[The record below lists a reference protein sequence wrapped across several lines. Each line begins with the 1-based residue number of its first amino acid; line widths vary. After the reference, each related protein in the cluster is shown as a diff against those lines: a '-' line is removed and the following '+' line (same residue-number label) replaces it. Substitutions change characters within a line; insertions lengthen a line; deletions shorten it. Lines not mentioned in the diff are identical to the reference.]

1 MKLGGSYPRGRLG
14 LISSCI
20 FSRFL
25 KYDGGVD
32 DLLTPLP
39 EALAELEIRRRDPVL
54 KKKIQDYIG
63 DNVPSYFK
71 GAPVLYL
78 ARHLATP
85 NFETVR
91 FSHLLQTYD
100 LPVIIGQDTRDKFVP
115 QNILKWSLC
124 RLPVYIGTSHKDGQL
139 LERFQKMTIVDFN
152 TASGKPF
159 SEIHT
164 LWGQKLVDFHAE
176 LCARYLDQR
185 VQIEDDAAWID
196 KNRRGDLLGHYKNFL
211 TLFVMHGILFEDFLS
226 ENSEERRFVET
237 VLRPAFSHV
246 EKVFGVRPLI
256 THLQPTSI
264 ESELFW
270 MAYPAGVLDIIKEK
284 MASKIS

>member
-14 LISSCI
+14 LISSRI
-20 FSRFL
+20 FSRFFRHER
-25 KYDGGVD
+25 GVD

-39 EALAELEIRRRDPVL
+39 EALAELEIRRRDPAL
-54 KKKIQDYIG
+54 KKKIQDHLG
-63 DNVPSYFK
+63 DNIPSYFK
-71 GAPVLYL
+71 NAPVLYL

-91 FSHLLQTYD
+91 FSQLLQTYD
-100 LPVIIGQDTRDKFVP
+100 LPVVIGQDTKDKFVP

-124 RLPVYIGTSHKDGQL
+124 RLPIYIGTSHKDGHL

-152 TASGKPF
+152 ASSGKPF

-164 LWGQKLVDFHAE
+164 LWGQKLVDFHSE
-176 LCARYLDQR
+176 LCARYLDPR
-185 VQIEDDAAWID
+185 VHIEDDAVWID
-196 KNRRGDLLGHYKNFL
+196 KNRRGDLLGHYQKFL
-211 TLFVMHGILFEDFLS
+211 ALFVMHGILFEDFLS
-226 ENSEERRFVET
+226 ENREERRFIET

-246 EKVFGVRPLI
+246 EKLFGVRPLI
-256 THLQPTSI
+256 THLQPTAI

-284 MASKIS
+284 MASRIS